1 LRARCEMQ
9 VLRDPISIR
18 IDKNFELPS
27 IPLVLTKILQAL
39 DNDSASSSQLQELI
53 LHDPPLSARILKLAN
68 SAFYSFK
75 TEVKT
80 ISHAISLL
88 GINLVKSLAIGVN
101 LFDSFTKGM
110 RSEAFILNKLWTHS
124 FGVGL
129 VAQEIWTP
137 RSSRKDGEF
146 AFLCGLL
153 HDIGKVVFFK
163 KDASLYRPIFAAN
176 KSQKD
181 PDISHYE
188 TEIYG
193 VDHAEMGAIL
203 AKEWGL
209 PPELVT
215 AIRYHHS
222 ASESG
227 ALRVAAISMADMI
240 AKVTELGYDG
250 DRKVDPSVDR
260 IQARLIMSAEERT
273 RLMNFAGSK
282 RKPIEEFFEVSS

>member
-1 LRARCEMQ
+1 M
-9 VLRDPISIR
+9 
-18 IDKNFELPS
+18 PS

-80 ISHAISLL
+80 MSHAISLL

-101 LFDSFTKGM
+101 LFDSFTNGM
-110 RSEAFILNKLWTHS
+110 RNEAIVLNKLWTHS

-129 VAQEIWTP
+129 VSQEIWMC

-153 HDIGKVVFFK
+153 HDIGKVVFFR
-163 KDASLYRPIFAAN
+163 KDASQYGAVFAAS
-176 KSQKD
+176 KSQEE
-181 PDISHYE
+181 PDISYYE
-188 TEIYG
+188 TQLYG
-193 VDHAEMGAIL
+193 VDHAAMGAIL
-203 AKEWGL
+203 AKGWGL

-215 AIRYHHS
+215 SIRYHHN
-222 ASESG
+222 ALDSG
-227 ALRVAAISMADMI
+227 VLRVAAISMADLI
-240 AKVTELGYDG
+240 AKVGEVGYDG
-250 DRKVDPSVDR
+250 DRKVDPAVDR
-260 IQARLIMSAEERT
+260 VKAHLSMSAEEWT
-273 RLMNFAGSK
+273 RLMTFAASK
-282 RKPIEEFFEVSS
+282 RKPIEEFFEISS